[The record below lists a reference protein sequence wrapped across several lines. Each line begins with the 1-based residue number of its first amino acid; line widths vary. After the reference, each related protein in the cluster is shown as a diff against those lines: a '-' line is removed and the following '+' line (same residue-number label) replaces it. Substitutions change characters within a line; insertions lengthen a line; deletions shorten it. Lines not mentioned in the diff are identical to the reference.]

1 VNVSLPATRCRRTP
15 TPFAHKGFTLLE
27 LLVVMTLLSLL
38 MTGLISAMRTMAQ
51 TETKIDQRFDRLD
64 DLRTSHAFLA
74 QTLGRLSAVRT
85 DDPAKPGKSLSV
97 FSATTDSLTWVGT
110 LPARPN
116 VGGRHFFQLTVE
128 SADLGDALVLRVA
141 PGNVDLALPDWSVAE
156 RHVLMSGV
164 AKLTIQAQGRPTQG
178 HEKASV
184 WPQGWQDGW
193 PITDLLPEQ
202 LRLTFQDASQTDTV
216 QWTFELHAL
225 PQSDSTINVVS
236 AGGG

>member
-1 VNVSLPATRCRRTP
+1 MA
-15 TPFAHKGFTLLE
+15 FKGFTLLE

-51 TETKIDQRFDRLD
+51 TETKIDQRFERLD

-85 DDPAKPGKSLSV
+85 DDPGKPGKSLTV
-97 FSATTDSLTWVGT
+97 FSATADSLTWVGT

-116 VGGRHFFQLTVE
+116 VGGRHFFRLAVE
-128 SADLGDALVLRVA
+128 RADSGDALVLRLA

-156 RHVLMSGV
+156 RHVLISGV

-178 HEKASV
+178 HEKASI
-184 WPQGWQDGW
+184 WPQGWQAGW

-202 LRLTFQDASQTDTV
+202 LRLTLQDASQTDTV

-225 PQSDSTINVVS
+225 PQSDNTINVVS